1 MNSITSPAH
10 VLGQLNP
17 DEVAHIVQASAD
29 ISLTLN
35 RDGVIQSIAFGN
47 PDLRSPSLESWV
59 GKNWLDVV
67 TSESRFHF
75 GRDARAQTCRYFLT
89 NAC

>member
-1 MNSITSPAH
+1 VNSITSPAH

-47 PDLRSPSLESWV
+47 PDL
-59 GKNWLDVV
+59 
-67 TSESRFHF
+67 
-75 GRDARAQTCRYFLT
+75 
-89 NAC
+89 